1 MKWLLA
7 FIAMLTVSARAAQG
21 DYLGAQVADNGWQL
35 WLYFESLQT
44 NGTFVYG
51 LGPSNNVTGNEKVV
65 VAFRSQGF
73 RPGGSPTTYWR
84 TNYGT
89 MRVRFPTPSQAFPD
103 VSTNALA
110 ETLVKVALAEPIC
123 IGDSNLVLNLGGGFY
138 TDPNA
143 AANLAAADMPVTN
156 NSTLLYPKASGNWL
170 YPGNNQWTNTGSVR
184 AFGYQQLAGSVTDDH
199 TNGQPL
205 ACAYFVYRGATSGF
219 TVTNVET
226 RLVLHSGTLSH
237 PASRFGN
244 YSNSVPMTGFT
255 HGEAI
260 RCDIFLVPQV
270 GTTNE
275 IATTWNNTHTYPTPR
290 LISITNLCDKDGTY
304 GGQVAMWGPGG
315 SGAGGVVRRFADP
328 LAAATYNDRFATPS
342 EWFATA
348 AQCNDA
354 IAATNNLHALPT
366 HDDSGGGYIYS
377 VSNTFSLF
385 GSTVTKSG
393 KPLASV
399 TLVNHPSFNVAVN
412 GDTGSD
418 DLNDR
423 VRILKHPDGG
433 SFTVAS
439 TTTQIPFSG
448 MEQLILQGVTLDSTG
463 TGPLQSTVMWL
474 VDCVVT
480 NFTQG
485 LRPVGNGNH
494 NFLITGCNLTG
505 FDRVIMPYLFV
516 GNYHASG
523 HGSNYTLVSDLS
535 GQAAAQPDGMIWYNY
550 MLMGLQNNSS
560 VLMIGK
566 NCSISNSFV
575 NIQGI
580 AEAVTNSIT
589 AGGAVSLTFDFGS
602 TIGFNYTNKVTAYFA
617 AVGARDFIDYLDIGT
632 VNYFRIWSTYINDY
646 FDEPGV
652 KTDIFGTPSA
662 NRVGNWMTVWGSGSM
677 GNLNAQTFGI
687 SISFTWEFP
696 GLGSLNYLSQQAPT
710 LAQFYDS
717 QRYDGTKSFFPGNG
731 IYRTLMRAPQNGN
744 RRTFRWQLPFDIAGE
759 ARTRANNGTGPYVIH
774 GQTTIGP
781 GTPTVV
787 DASGGTTTLVVP

>member
-1 MKWLLA
+1 MRWLLA
-7 FIAMLTVSARAAQG
+7 CLIFCSVLAHAAPQG
-21 DYLGAQVADNGWQL
+21 TYLGSQVADNGWQL
-35 WLYFESLQT
+35 WLYFQTLQT

-73 RPGGSPTTYWR
+73 RTDGSPTTYWR

-89 MRVRFPTPSQAFPD
+89 MRVRLPTPNQANPD
-103 VSTNALA
+103 VSTNTLS

-123 IGDSNLVLNLGGGFY
+123 IGDSNLVLNLGAGFY

-143 AANLAAADMPVTN
+143 AANLAAANMPVTN

-226 RLVLHSGTLSH
+226 RLVLHSGALSH
-237 PASRFGN
+237 PASKFGN
-244 YSNSVPMTGFT
+244 YSNIVSMTGFT

-260 RCDIFLVPQV
+260 RCDAFFVPQV

-275 IATTWNNTHTYPTPR
+275 IATTWNNTHTFPTPR
-290 LISITNLCDKDGTY
+290 LIAITNLCDKNGTY
-304 GGQVAMWGPGG
+304 GGQVAMFGPGG
-315 SGAGGVVRRFADP
+315 TGAGGRARRYADP
-328 LAAATYNDRFATPS
+328 LSSTAYNDRFSTPS

-354 IAATNNLHALPT
+354 IAASNNLHALPT
-366 HDDSGGGYIYS
+366 HNDSGGGYIYS
-377 VSNTFSLF
+377 VSNTFAF
-385 GSTVTKSG
+385 AGSTVTIAN

-399 TLVNHPSFNVAVN
+399 TLVNHPSFNVAIN
-412 GDTGSD
+412 ADTGTD

-423 VRILKHPDGG
+423 VRIMSHPDGG
-433 SFTVAS
+433 SFTIAS
-439 TTTQIPFSG
+439 TTTQIPFSS
-448 MEQLILQGVTLDSTG
+448 MDQLVLERVILDSTG
-463 TGPLQSTVMWL
+463 SGPIQATTTWLIDST
-474 VDCVVT
+474 T
-480 NFTQG
+480 PNFTQG

-494 NFLITGCNLTG
+494 NWLITGCNLTG
-505 FDRVIMPYLFV
+505 LNTVIMPYLFV

-523 HGSNYTLVSDLS
+523 NGSNYTLVSDLA
-535 GQAAAQPDGMIWYNY
+535 GQTAAQPDGMIWYNY
-550 MLMGLQNNSS
+550 QLMGMQNNSS
-560 VLMIGK
+560 VFMIGK
-566 NCSISNSFV
+566 NFSISNSFA
-575 NIQGI
+575 NIQFI
-580 AEAVTNSIT
+580 LEAVTNNINPIT
-589 AGGAVSLTFDFGS
+589 SLTFDFGS
-602 TIGFNYTNKVTAYFA
+602 TIGFNYTNKVSAYGMA
-617 AVGARDFIDYLDIGT
+617 GGARDFIDYLDVGT

-652 KTDIFGTPSA
+652 KTDVFGTPSA

-696 GLGSLNYLSQQAPT
+696 GIGSLNYSSQQSPY

-717 QRYDGTKSFFPGNG
+717 QRYDGTKPFFPGNG
-731 IYRTLMRAPQNGN
+731 VYRTLARAPQNGN
-744 RRTFRWQLPFDIAGE
+744 RKTFRWQLPFDIAGQP
-759 ARTRANNGTGPYVIH
+759 RTRANNGTGPYVIH
-774 GQTTIGP
+774 NQTTIGP

-787 DASGGTTTLVVP
+787 DASGGTTTLIVP